1 MALPSTDL
9 LSIMGCHSLKTP
21 DGKVNGIIT
30 LADIYEYGGFVFEF
44 HKYCGP
50 CKLRKS
56 DWEPAARQGLKFWR
70 TIDRWIELPDEEKEE
85 TRIFG

>member
-1 MALPSTDL
+1 
-9 LSIMGCHSLKTP
+9 MGCHSLKTP

-30 LADIYEYGGFVFEF
+30 LADIYEYEGFVFEF
-44 HKYCGP
+44 HRYCGP

-56 DWEPAARQGLKFWR
+56 DWEPAAKTGRKFYA
-70 TIDRWIELPDEEKEE
+70 TLDRWLALTDEQKEE